1 MNETIS
7 TNLSVAG
14 VGSKTI
20 CNGAHNQSYQR
31 QGAVLIAIRVTH
43 PLIKNN
49 SVIVVA
55 GLHLPLPTASLQT
68 RKDTKGA
75 DGALDNTILC
85 VLSPGSG
92 RKGRK
97 PRACYWHVLP
107 PAQNCAVWLFY
118 TLKTE
123 PVFEFFDRLD
133 CCWLK
138 LVEFS
143 LEWN

>member
-55 GLHLPLPTASLQT
+55 GLHPPSRQPHYRREKTQRAQMAHSIT
-68 RKDTKGA
+68 RYY
-75 DGALDNTILC
+75 
-85 VLSPGSG
+85 VYFPRG
-92 RKGRK
+92 RGERAGNRGRVIDMCC
-97 PRACYWHVLP
+97 RR
-107 PAQNCAVWLFY
+107 
-118 TLKTE
+118 LKT
-123 PVFEFFDRLD
+123 VLFGSFIH
-133 CCWLK
+133 
-138 LVEFS
+138 
-143 LEWN
+143 